1 MKTVI
6 LSEPTNVK
14 IIYAGNNYEGLG
26 SLFLPLF
33 ANNIFEGGWIMSS
46 FKWLLWQAALF
57 LNFLFNV

>member
-33 ANNIFEGGWIMSS
+33 ANNIFEGGWIMCLRLSGFS
-46 FKWLLWQAALF
+46 DRQLCF
-57 LNFLFNV
+57 

>member
-26 SLFLPLF
+26 SPFLPLF
-33 ANNIFEGGWIMSS
+33 ANNIFEGGWIMCLRLSGFS
-46 FKWLLWQAALF
+46 GWQLCF
-57 LNFLFNV
+57 